1 MRRYFIIGTDT
12 DCGKTYVTCE
22 LLEYFKNKSQKIM
35 AVKPIASGCI
45 EMEGQLVSE
54 DVIRLQHHNSFKSNL
69 ICPWRFKRPISPHLA
84 AKESGQEVSAQQI
97 ADFCNQTL
105 FGDIDYLLVEG
116 AGGLMCPLN
125 DSETWVDFLL
135 YSKIPVILVVGL
147 QLGCLNHALLSQVA
161 LQVHQ
166 IDCVGWIA
174 NCIDKN
180 MLALSENID
189 TLSKK
194 MAMPLLATIAYGGK
208 FEGDVIKHLLF

>member
-22 LLEYFKNKSQKIM
+22 LLDYFKNKSQKIM

-54 DVIRLQHHNSFKSNL
+54 DAIRLQHHNSFKSNL

-147 QLGCLNHALLSQVA
+147 RLGCLNHALLSQVA
-161 LQVHQ
+161 LQAHQ

-174 NCIDKN
+174 NCLDKS

-194 MAMPLLATIAYGGK
+194 MAMPLLATIAYDGK
-208 FEGDVIKHLLF
+208 IEGDVIKDHLL